1 MGERRAGGRGREAQK
16 LHPRFL
22 EATKTEFGLQ
32 RQMAARKRIKGS
44 AREEREFLTEVT
56 HSERGTDT
64 VLAWP
69 GMVILI
75 LLVLQIMKRKR
86 VRR

>member
-44 AREEREFLTEVT
+44 AKEEREVLT
-56 HSERGTDT
+56 
-64 VLAWP
+64 
-69 GMVILI
+69 
-75 LLVLQIMKRKR
+75 
-86 VRR
+86 